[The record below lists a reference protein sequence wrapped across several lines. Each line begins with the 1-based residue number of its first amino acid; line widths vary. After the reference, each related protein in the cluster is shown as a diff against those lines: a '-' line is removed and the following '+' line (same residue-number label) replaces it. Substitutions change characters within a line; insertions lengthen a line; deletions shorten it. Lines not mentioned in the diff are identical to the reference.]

1 MCTQKIE
8 YIRVAYIIILLRSSG
23 GQEPG
28 CSGRWPQLPW
38 VHWKDPHTKNSKKG
52 SYTHVT

>member
-38 VHWKDPHTKNSKKG
+38 VHRKDPHTKNSKKG